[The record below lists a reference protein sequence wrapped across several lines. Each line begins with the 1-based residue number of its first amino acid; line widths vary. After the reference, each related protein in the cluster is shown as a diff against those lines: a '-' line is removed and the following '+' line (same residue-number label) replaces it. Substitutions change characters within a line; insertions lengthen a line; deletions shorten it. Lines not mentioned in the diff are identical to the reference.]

1 MARDQVATPPPE
13 TADTVTPPPSDLVRG
28 FASEFVQGYQPP
40 KVIRAR
46 LNKREPESDDTLF
59 FDLEKGTYEFRP
71 QSCSQSDAILIL
83 SSIC

>member
-1 MARDQVATPPPE
+1 MPAPLPPPSFSPP
-13 TADTVTPPPSDLVRG
+13 PPPSDLVRG